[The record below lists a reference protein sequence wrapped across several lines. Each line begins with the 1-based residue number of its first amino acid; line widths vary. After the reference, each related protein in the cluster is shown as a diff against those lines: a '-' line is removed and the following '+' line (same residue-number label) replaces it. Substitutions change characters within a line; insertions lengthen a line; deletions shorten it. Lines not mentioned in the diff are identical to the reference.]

1 MSLSPDKKFNFTLKQ
16 KNEVGARKMYQNDIV
31 ITFKLYPACII

>member
-16 KNEVGARKMYQNDIV
+16 KNEVGARKMCQNEVV
-31 ITFKLYPACII
+31 IIFNLYPA

>member
-16 KNEVGARKMYQNDIV
+16 KDEVGARKIYQNEIV
-31 ITFKLYPACII
+31 IIFDLYAA